1 MQALRKQCIEET
13 KRRVAASVDENDAI
27 IKAVATID
35 AIDDQV
41 NGIVARVREWY
52 ALYLPEAER
61 AISDNETFINRI
73 TTQSK
78 DELKDEFDI
87 DVTMGADLS
96 EHDVNAIQRFATMA
110 AEMYA
115 TRNDLESYIDTVMST
130 HCYNVKAIAGTL
142 VGARLL
148 KEAGSLKQLAM
159 MPSSKIQL
167 LGAEKALFR
176 HLKTGAKPPRYGH
189 LFAHPLV
196 QGADDADRGKVAR
209 GIADKLALAARAD
222 YFGDK
227 YIGDDLRDELEER
240 FT

>member
-1 MQALRKQCIEET
+1 
-13 KRRVAASVDENDAI
+13 
-27 IKAVATID
+27 
-35 AIDDQV
+35 
-41 NGIVARVREWY
+41 
-52 ALYLPEAER
+52 
-61 AISDNETFINRI
+61 
-73 TTQSK
+73 
-78 DELKDEFDI
+78 
-87 DVTMGADLS
+87 
-96 EHDVNAIQRFATMA
+96 
-110 AEMYA
+110 
-115 TRNDLESYIDTVMST
+115 
-130 HCYNVKAIAGTL
+130 
-142 VGARLL
+142 
-148 KEAGSLKQLAM
+148 M